1 MLQNNHKFQ
10 KGQTLIEV
18 LIAAA
23 VVVMISVSLISASL
37 ISVKDSKFSQNQ
49 AVATDLSQK
58 MIEEVRVERDKRI
71 TDDDWAGFNNLASDV
86 GTCYGYSGSPP
97 NQIFNLTS
105 PVPLCTSAAVSVS
118 VGNVDF
124 FPLTKIQRINT
135 DQGAYAVCVYSTV
148 RFDDSTGARY
158 SKKKTILTNWSQGNL
173 TYTLSPTPV
182 ADIDR
187 CNNSDFSF

>member
-1 MLQNNHKFQ
+1 MSQNKTHQCQ

-23 VVVMISVSLISASL
+23 IVVLISVSLISASL

-49 AVATDLSQK
+49 SIATDLSQK

-71 TDDDWAGFNNLASDV
+71 SANDWVGFNALAGGGSA
-86 GTCYGYSGSPP
+86 CYGYSGSPP
-97 NQIFNLTS
+97 DFNLT
-105 PVPLCTSAAVSVS
+105 LAVSCASASVAVN
-118 VGNVDF
+118 VGNVNF

-135 DQGAYAVCVYSTV
+135 NKGQFALCVLSTV

-158 SKKKTILTNWSQGNL
+158 SKKKTMLTDWTQGGL
-173 TYTLSPTPV
+173 TYTA
-182 ADIDR
+182 ADVDS

>member
-1 MLQNNHKFQ
+1 MSQNNHKFQ

-71 TDDDWAGFNNLASDV
+71 TANRWDLFNALAGGGSA
-86 GTCYGYSGSPP
+86 CYGYLAGS
-97 NQIFNLTS
+97 FNLTLPEVS
-105 PVPLCTSAAVSVS
+105 CASATGFVT

-135 DQGAYAVCVYSTV
+135 DQGAYAVCVFSTV
-148 RFDDSTGARY
+148 RFDDSTGPRY
-158 SKKKTILTNWSQGNL
+158 SKKRTILTNWSQGGL
-173 TYTLSPTPV
+173 TYDGPV
-182 ADIDR
+182 AVADLKNCVGKDGE
-187 CNNSDFSF
+187 FSF